1 MFSFGFPRMFNNT
14 QANLVEDKDAI
25 RSNMILLLSSEQST
39 LFGDPYY
46 GSQLKKYIFEQ
57 RNSIIVDLLI
67 DELYTTIATFMPQ
80 VYLTR
85 KDITI
90 YSVDEA
96 PDWGGNHDYK
106 KYAKT
111 ALFAEIKYHYTIDNT
126 SDLFTIKL
134 TEATEEV

>member
-1 MFSFGFPRMFNNT
+1 MFSFGFPSMFNNT

-39 LFGDPYY
+39 LFGDPFY

-57 RNSIIVDLLI
+57 RTSIVVDLLI

-90 YSVDEA
+90 YSEK
-96 PDWGGNHDYK
+96 NQ
-106 KYAKT
+106 
-111 ALFAEIKYHYTIDNT
+111 LFAEIRYYYTIDNT

-134 TEATEEV
+134 TEVTEEV